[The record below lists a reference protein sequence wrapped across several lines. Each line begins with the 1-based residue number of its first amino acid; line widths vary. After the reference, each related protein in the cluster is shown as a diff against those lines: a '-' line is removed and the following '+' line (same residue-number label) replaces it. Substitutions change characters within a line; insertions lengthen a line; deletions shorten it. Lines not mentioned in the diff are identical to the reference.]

1 MFKKLVIEW
10 LGITDKVDPR
20 YITRKEVREI
30 LATELKAI
38 LTESVT
44 GEALEGN
51 IFTMVFSAEAK
62 NVLFG
67 VLNRQAKTQARKTAE
82 IYVRGLAAE
91 LLAKVN
97 SEQFLDEIVKRI
109 NNKQV
114 G

>member
-1 MFKKLVIEW
+1 MFKKLVREW
-10 LGITDKVDPR
+10 LGITDKVDSR
-20 YITRKEVREI
+20 YITHRGIREV
-30 LATELKAI
+30 LATELKVI
-38 LTESVT
+38 LTESIT
-44 GEALEGN
+44 AQGIEDN
-51 IFTMVFSAEAK
+51 IFVRLFSVDTK
-62 NVLFG
+62 DVLFG

-82 IYVRGLAAE
+82 IYVRGLTAE